1 MLEIVAHEVGLD
13 VEDELPCETF
23 RPCQH
28 HFGLTGLGRR
38 DLEDVAVDL
47 VHGEKGGRIPQLV
60 RINCRRFKPSDL
72 PLRSANSLMRASTF
86 FWIALCE
93 GGKYSP
99 FDTIWVGTGV
109 AADAAS
115 APATRRCSRSLSQL
129 PIVRPPCLVIDQL
142 PVVNGGKATPRICPN
157 HDGTTSLCVG
167 MAPRS
172 RTTSAHRRHEPKIMK
187 SAT

>member
-1 MLEIVAHEVGLD
+1 MARKAVAM
-13 VEDELPCETF
+13 
-23 RPCQH
+23 
-28 HFGLTGLGRR
+28 
-38 DLEDVAVDL
+38 
-47 VHGEKGGRIPQLV
+47 PQLV
-60 RINCRRFKPSDL
+60 RRNCRRFKPSGL
-72 PLRSANSLMRASTF
+72 PLRSASSLMRASTV

-142 PVVNGGKATPRICPN
+142 PVVNGRRLHPGSAQIMTRGLPSGL
-157 HDGTTSLCVG
+157 DYDLVG
-167 MAPRS
+167 GIGAAIEDNEPAVL
-172 RTTSAHRRHEPKIMK
+172 SARGYRH
-187 SAT
+187 AA

>member
-1 MLEIVAHEVGLD
+1 MARKAAAI
-13 VEDELPCETF
+13 
-23 RPCQH
+23 Q
-28 HFGLTGLGRR
+28 
-38 DLEDVAVDL
+38 
-47 VHGEKGGRIPQLV
+47 QLV

-142 PVVNGGKATPRICPN
+142 PVVNGRRLRPGSAQIMTRGFPSGLDYDVVCWNGAAIEDNEPAVLLARQYRHAAALYKGN
-157 HDGTTSLCVG
+157 VELHLMEDGCLS
-167 MAPRS
+167 S
-172 RTTSAHRRHEPKIMK
+172 
-187 SAT
+187 

>member
-1 MLEIVAHEVGLD
+1 M
-13 VEDELPCETF
+13 
-23 RPCQH
+23 
-28 HFGLTGLGRR
+28 
-38 DLEDVAVDL
+38 
-47 VHGEKGGRIPQLV
+47 PQLV
-60 RINCRRFKPSDL
+60 RMNCRRFKPSDL

-99 FDTIWVGTGV
+99 FDTTWVGTGV

-142 PVVNGGKATPRICPN
+142 PVVNGRRLHPGSAQIMTRSFRRALDYDPVCWNGAAIEDNER
-157 HDGTTSLCVG
+157 GSLGPTVECNV
-167 MAPRS
+167 
-172 RTTSAHRRHEPKIMK
+172 RH
-187 SAT
+187 

>member
-1 MLEIVAHEVGLD
+1 MA
-13 VEDELPCETF
+13 
-23 RPCQH
+23 RK
-28 HFGLTGLGRR
+28 
-38 DLEDVAVDL
+38 AAA
-47 VHGEKGGRIPQLV
+47 IPQLV

-99 FDTIWVGTGV
+99 FETIWVGTGV

-142 PVVNGGKATPRICPN
+142 PVVNGRRLHPGSAQIMTGLRVCVLEWHLSLVCSLWFRRRAHASHLAVISAVDLANGQGRGLGLAHRLESGSIVSQKA
-157 HDGTTSLCVG
+157 LCV
-167 MAPRS
+167 
-172 RTTSAHRRHEPKIMK
+172 
-187 SAT
+187 